1 MILTKN
7 VSITFES
14 IVQQNI
20 LTKCCMNTD
29 FVTFVVICGFLDK
42 TVETTFNAFSV
53 KRTYGKL

>member
-20 LTKCCMNTD
+20 LTCMNTD
-29 FVTFVVICGFLDK
+29 FVTFVVIRGFLDK